1 MLVLGLWSRIK
12 NSFNNFTPNC
22 CLVVLSVLVYKLI
35 TLRIQSILPLGIAF
49 WAGKISVH
57 FEFLSFPRN
66 SITEPREPSFRSK
79 KWWMWALVGSV
90 QAFTQIIISWSLNM
104 HTQNTQSIESI
115 PCLKRLQFGD
125 LVCYL
130 PPPKKKNTPWHL
142 QHLYP
147 CAAVHLVPLPWH
159 HFKQSNIQGYIGP
172 EMNFNS
178 WLFREWIQP
187 HFGIDKYNRFL
198 FGKYLNWNCQGPGV
212 FSLIQEISSRLVHI
226 NINLYIITSS
236 CPLHSSS
243 LSLPGYP
250 LGYPKLSNWKS
261 GYSANLKRIL
271 SCRLLKPRVILKV
284 VWGQSTPENQWKPPW
299 CSVLRSGIV

>member
-1 MLVLGLWSRIK
+1 MNVSIGWFSPGLHPDHHIMISEHAHPKHTIYRIYTMLEKAAIWRFGM
-12 NSFNNFTPNC
+12 
-22 CLVVLSVLVYKLI
+22 
-35 TLRIQSILPLGIAF
+35 LP
-49 WAGKISVH
+49 S
-57 FEFLSFPRN
+57 
-66 SITEPREPSFRSK
+66 
-79 KWWMWALVGSV
+79 
-90 QAFTQIIISWSLNM
+90 
-104 HTQNTQSIESI
+104 
-115 PCLKRLQFGD
+115 
-125 LVCYL
+125 
-130 PPPKKKNTPWHL
+130 PPKKKNTPWHL